1 MTKYTDIEIMFFR
14 AVAWSL
20 KLAAPP
26 EFFDWPI
33 DTLQG
38 ICNGVGG
45 EGSALTPALTWAYR
59 NYQATAA
66 IHDLRYHLGGSEA
79 DRERADREFLSTPAA
94 SGATSGDGS
103 DLSARQ
109 LCASAGRSR
118 WPIMRSEPAEKN
130 TGLSAA
136 RWLDADPTRCILSS
150 FWFRAGTLGGG
161 EQARTGKISM
171 ALLLS
176 LFSPWM
182 TATGPDDRL

>member
-79 DRERADREFLSTPAA
+79 DRERADREFLSNARREWRDVWGWLGFVRPAA
-94 SGATSGDGS
+94 LRERGQITLAYH
-103 DLSARQ
+103 A
-109 LCASAGRSR
+109 
-118 WPIMRSEPAEKN
+118 I
-130 TGLSAA
+130 
-136 RWLDADPTRCILSS
+136 
-150 FWFRAGTLGGG
+150 RAG
-161 EQARTGKISM
+161 GKKYWVKRGPM
-171 ALLLS
+171 A
-176 LFSPWM
+176 
-182 TATGPDDRL
+182 